1 MLMSEEMKY
10 VHGGNPLARR
20 SDHEVPDR
28 NADDSLEGSIPPRY
42 RDGLGGINLEQ
53 VKRDQRRARQAF
65 VRAMLR
71 SLGKRWHRR

>member
-10 VHGGNPLARR
+10 FHGGNPLARR
-20 SDHEVPDR
+20 GNHEAPDR
-28 NADDSLEGSIPPRY
+28 SADDSLEGNIPPRY

-53 VKRDQRRARQAF
+53 VKRDQRRARQEF

-71 SLGKRWHRR
+71 GLGKRWHRR